1 MDANRTKVLYI
12 GLLAL
17 IWGSSFILIK
27 RGLVGLTPY
36 QLGSLRML
44 CAASFFLI
52 VGFRT
57 LPKIPFDRWKFIAL
71 TAFFGSFLP
80 AFLFAIA
87 QTHISSTISAIM
99 NALTPL
105 NTLLIGIL
113 VFALDYKRAQVL
125 GVFIGLVGCILLITG
140 GDSNASGHNNW
151 FALLAFAGAACY
163 AININLLKRYL
174 SDLSPLTIAT
184 GNFAVMLLPCL
195 TILWYT
201 GFFEQWHEAEVQHAT
216 GFVALLG
223 ILGTG
228 IANLLF
234 YRLIKISTPV
244 FASSVTYLIPI
255 VAFFWGLYDGE
266 SLSAWQALGAVIVL
280 VGVYLS
286 SRK

>member
-1 MDANRTKVLYI
+1 MSANRNK
-12 GLLAL
+12 LLLIAILGL

-36 QLGSLRML
+36 QLGSLRMV
-44 CAASFFLI
+44 CAGLFFMV
-52 VGFRT
+52 VGFKT
-57 LPKIPFDRWKFIAL
+57 LPKIPLEKWKYIVL

-87 QTHISSTISAIM
+87 QTHISSTISSIM

-105 NTLLIGIL
+105 NTLLIGIVL
-113 VFALDYKRAQVL
+113 FALDYKRTQVL
-125 GVFIGLVGCILLITG
+125 GVFIGLAGCILLITG
-140 GDSNASGHNNW
+140 GEGGQSGNNNW
-151 FALLAFAGAACY
+151 FALLAFAGAVCY
-163 AININLLKRYL
+163 AININLLKKYL

-184 GNFAVMLLPCL
+184 GNFAAMLLPCL
-195 TILWYT
+195 CILFFS
-201 GFFEQWHEAEVQHAT
+201 GFFEQWHEAKVQHAT

-234 YRLIKISTPV
+234 YRLIKVSTPV

-255 VAFFWGLYDGE
+255 VAFFWGVLDGE
-266 SLSAWQALGAVIVL
+266 TLSVWQALGAVIVL
-280 VGVYLS
+280 AGVYLS